1 MGMVIW
7 KLYLYIIFIIRL
19 TISSGLEALSVS
31 VLEQLRSQDPNTF
44 TGTVFIEIPHHN
56 FSFEQKMREGENFM
70 TCVSEGAGQELLGE
84 YLECACGGNMACST
98 CHIILDEKSYFKLDP
113 PCEAELDMLD
123 FAYERT
129 RTSRLGCQITMCKE
143 LDGMTVTVPAGVNNM
158 W

>member
-98 CHIILDEKSYFKLDP
+98 CHIILDEESYFKLDP

-129 RTSRLGCQITMCKE
+129 RTSRLGCQMDLFLAHLETR
-143 LDGMTVTVPAGVNNM
+143 TF
-158 W
+158 